1 MEHSLL
7 QLFRNKKKNS
17 SFRHIILVCVLILSI
32 SSTLSGQTID
42 HWETIFY
49 EDASF
54 NYYTN
59 IEGTAPSDWRTS
71 NFDDNSWRTGPGG
84 IGNGDSDDNT
94 VIEQCISVFMRTNFT
109 ITDLSTIVD
118 GVLHVDYDD
127 AFVAYLNGVE
137 IARSAGLSQNFPDK
151 EQLSSVNH
159 EAKMYSGGVPEV
171 FFVEKSLLKQ
181 IIIEGENTLA
191 IQIHNQSSTSSD
203 MSSNTF
209 FSVGLSTSDQQFSP
223 IPSWFYLPYV
233 FNGSTLPLLIID
245 TNGQSIPDEPK
256 IDASMKVISNNSGL
270 VNHPD
275 DTPNEYDGLIGIEI
289 RGASSA
295 GYPQKPYSLET
306 RDEFGEDLNV
316 PLLGMPKESDWVLLS
331 HYNEKSFMRNMLS
344 FHMFQKMGHYAT
356 RTRLVDV
363 IINGKYE
370 GIYLFGEKVKR
381 DKNRIDIKNLTP
393 DEITDIDLT
402 GGYIFKV
409 DYATSYD
416 SWASDYSPIDH
427 PDYETRFVYYDPKP
441 ENIVPEQKTY
451 IKETVDAFQASL
463 QESNFGQTYESYI
476 DATSFIDYFLVS
488 EVSRNN
494 DGYKKSR
501 YFHKNRADI
510 DDLIY
515 AGPVWDFDWAW
526 KNISSSQETGNT
538 VGAGWAYKVNDYQRT
553 YSPGWYVRLLE
564 DQDFANKVNCRYTAL
579 RQTSLSL
586 DSIYAFMDSIYNI
599 VIEPQVHH
607 YKRWDILGTRT
618 GAPELDAPSQTY
630 DEEFNRLKDWIA
642 TRITWLDANMM
653 GSHDNCDPT
662 GIDEDENI
670 IFKVYPNPANQYLY
684 IESEKM
690 IQQVQ
695 IFNLT
700 GNMVFSDNSES
711 KFSWHLN
718 IDGLPKGLYFIKAF
732 MNNQQVIV
740 RKVLIE

>member
-1 MEHSLL
+1 MNHFLL
-7 QLFRNKKKNS
+7 RLLK
-17 SFRHIILVCVLILSI
+17 SI
-32 SSTLSGQTID
+32 SSLTIITIILLISISNSASAQTID
-42 HWETIFY
+42 HWETVF
-49 EDASF
+49 F
-54 NYYTN
+54 NNNTFSYYTN
-59 IEGTAPSDWRTS
+59 VEGTAPSEWIDLG
-71 NFDDNSWRTGPGG
+71 FDDSAWRTGTGG
-84 IGNGDSDDNT
+84 IGKSDGDDNT
-94 VIEQCISVFMRTNFT
+94 EIEQCISVFMRTNFT

-137 IARSAGLSQNFPDK
+137 IARSAGLSQNFPYK
-151 EQLSSVNH
+151 EQLSSINH
-159 EAKMYSGGVPEV
+159 EAAMYSGGVPEV
-171 FFVEKSLLKQ
+171 FALDETLLKQ
-181 IIIEGENTLA
+181 LLITGENIIA
-191 IQIHNQSSTSSD
+191 IQVHNVTANSSD

-209 FSVGLSTSDQQFSP
+209 FSVGLSTSTVQYSP
-223 IPSWFYLPYV
+223 TPNWFYLPYV
-233 FNGSTLPLLIID
+233 FNGSTLPLIIID

-256 IDASMKVISNNSGL
+256 IDASMKVISNDDDL
-270 VNHPD
+270 INHPD
-275 DTPNEYDGLIGIEI
+275 GIPNEYDGLIGIEI

-370 GIYLFGEKVKR
+370 GVYLLGEKVKR
-381 DKNRIDIKNLTP
+381 DKNRIDIKKLTP
-393 DEITDIDLT
+393 EEISDVDLT

-409 DYATSYD
+409 DYASSYD
-416 SWASDYSPIDH
+416 SWVSDYSPIDH
-427 PDYETRFVYYDPKP
+427 PDYETRFVYYYPKP
-441 ENIVPEQKTY
+441 ANIVPEQKSY

-488 EVSRNN
+488 EVSRNI

-501 YFHKNRADI
+501 YFHKDRGDI
-510 DDLIY
+510 DDHIY

-526 KNISSSQETGNT
+526 KNIYDCAETRNKI
-538 VGAGWAYKVNDYQRT
+538 GAGWAYKVNDCIRT

-564 DQDFANKVNCRYTAL
+564 DQGFANKVNCRYTAL
-579 RQTSLSL
+579 RQTTLSL

-607 YKRWDILGTRT
+607 YNRWDILGKGT
-618 GAPELDAPSQTY
+618 GAPEMDAPSQTY

-740 RKVLIE
+740 RKVMIE